1 MATTPGTPAP
11 DAAVP
16 DTSDAAT
23 SDTAAS
29 STATSS
35 AATFSTATSSTA
47 TSGTA
52 APNALAAPVAD
63 PAAKVA
69 GLLARLTTAEKVAFL
84 HQHQPAVERLGLAAF
99 HTGCEALHGVAWIG
113 RATVFPQAVGL
124 GATWDRDL
132 LRRIGEAVSTEVR
145 AFRQDPVAAQDS
157 GVYEKHKMVSLNVW
171 SPVVNLLRDPRWGR
185 NEEGYSEDSYATA
198 ELAIAYCR
206 GLRGDHPTIWR
217 TAPVLKHFL
226 AYNMET
232 ERDVVNV
239 QVPARVLYEYELP
252 AFRGPIEAGVAAGVM
267 PGYNLTNGI
276 PNHVHPLLKE
286 ALRAWNPELVICSD
300 AQAPSN
306 LVDSEKFF
314 PSHVESHAAALKAGL
329 DSYTDNDAN
338 AQPTIDRFTAAL
350 ERGPITEADIDAA
363 VGRVLAL
370 RARTGEFDPEQD
382 PYAGIRADVIA
393 SPEHNALAVEAAKSS
408 LVLLKNEG
416 GALPFSQPG
425 SVAVIGHLGTRVL
438 TDWYSGTLP
447 YAVSIADGL
456 RAELGDDAITAV
468 DGADVM
474 VLRAGA
480 ATFGPF
486 RHQDWG
492 TSVQCPVPV
501 HTLQSVQNGKY
512 LSLAG
517 EEDIRAEAV
526 AATPDGWFVKELWEF
541 HLADRV
547 AGNGVAQDSVAGG
560 EVVLR
565 SNADHSRKYLRIASD
580 GTLAADA
587 ETAQEATRFTVELLT
602 SGVHEAIAAAA
613 GADRAVVVL
622 GNDPHIN
629 GRETVDRDGL
639 ALPAGQ
645 EAILRAVLQA
655 NPNTTLVL
663 VSSYPYAVGWA
674 AENVPAILWT
684 SHGGQELGTAVAQA
698 LTGAHNPAGRLPQTW
713 YATDADLPAPA
724 DYDVIGSGWTYQYS
738 RRDHLYAFGHG
749 LSYTTF
755 EYGDPAVSV
764 RDDGLGAFTITV
776 EVTITNTGSV
786 AGEEVPQLYSRALDA
801 SVPTPLRRLQG
812 FERIALAPGES
823 RTVAFEVSGSRLAH
837 WSEEHGALRTEPGGY
852 EFAVGRSSADLAVS
866 AVVKTGV

>member
-1 MATTPGTPAP
+1 MATTPGIPAP
-11 DAAVP
+11 DTPGPENAGPDSAAPDNAASDNQVP
-16 DTSDAAT
+16 NSAVSDTSHA
-23 SDTAAS
+23 
-29 STATSS
+29 
-35 AATFSTATSSTA
+35 
-47 TSGTA
+47 G
-52 APNALAAPVAD
+52 PVAD

-69 GLLARLTTAEKVAFL
+69 DLLARLTTAEKIAFL
-84 HQHQPAVERLGLAAF
+84 HQHQPAVERLGLAPF

-145 AFRQDPVAAQDS
+145 AFRQDPAAARQS
-157 GVYEKHKMVSLNVW
+157 GINEKHKMVSLNVW

-185 NEEGYSEDSYATA
+185 NEEGYSEDTHATA
-198 ELAIAYCR
+198 ELATAYCR

-232 ERDVVNV
+232 RRDVVDV
-239 QVPARVLYEYELP
+239 RVPARVLHEYELP
-252 AFRGPIEAGVAAGVM
+252 AFRGPIEAGAVAGVM

-276 PNHVHPLLKE
+276 PNHVHPLLKD
-286 ALRAWNPELVICSD
+286 ALRAWSPQLMICSD

-306 LVDSEKFF
+306 LVESEKFF

-329 DSYTDNDAN
+329 DSYTDNNAD

-350 ERGPITEADIDAA
+350 ERGLITETDIDAA

-382 PYAGIRADVIA
+382 PYTGIRADVIA
-393 SPEHNALAVEAAKSS
+393 CPEHNALALEAAKAS
-408 LVLLKNEG
+408 LVLLKNAAA
-416 GALPFSQPG
+416 ALPFPDAPSAGPG

-456 RAELGDDAITAV
+456 RAELGDDAVTAV
-468 DGADVM
+468 DGADVV
-474 VLRAGA
+474 VLRSGTT
-480 ATFGPF
+480 TFGPF
-486 RHQDWG
+486 KHQDWG
-492 TSVQCPVPV
+492 TSVQCPIPV
-501 HTLQSVQNGKY
+501 HTLQSVENGKY
-512 LSLAG
+512 LSLTG
-517 EEDIRAEAV
+517 EQDTAADAV

-541 HLADRV
+541 HSVDSVPRGSTASG
-547 AGNGVAQDSVAGG
+547 AGTGTGVAGG

-565 SNADHSRKYLRIASD
+565 SNADHSRKYLRVAVD

-587 ETAQEATRFTVELLT
+587 ETAEAATRFTVELLA
-602 SGVHEAIAAAA
+602 SGAHEAIAAAA

-629 GRETVDRDGL
+629 GRETIDRDGL

-645 EAILRAVLQA
+645 EAVLRTVLQA

-698 LTGAHNPAGRLPQTW
+698 LTGAYNPAGRLPQTW
-713 YATDADLPAPA
+713 YASDADLPAPD

-764 RDDGLGAFTITV
+764 RDDGLGAFTIAV
-776 EVTITNTGSV
+776 EATITNTGAIV
-786 AGEEVPQLYSRALDA
+786 GEEVVQLYSRAMDA

-823 RTVAFEVSGSRLAH
+823 RTVAFEVPGTRLAH
-837 WSEEHGALRTEPGGY
+837 WSEQDGAPRIDPGAY
-852 EFAVGRSSADLAVS
+852 EFAVGRSSADLPVS
-866 AVVKTGV
+866 AAVKLGA